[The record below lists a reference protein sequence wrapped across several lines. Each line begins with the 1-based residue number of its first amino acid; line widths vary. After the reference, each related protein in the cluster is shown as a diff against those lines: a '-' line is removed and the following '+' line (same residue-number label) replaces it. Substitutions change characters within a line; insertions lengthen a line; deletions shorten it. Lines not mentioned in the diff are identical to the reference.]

1 MKSRDGCL
9 QFTKRS
15 KSMKTVVETC
25 SRSRWD
31 TFGRFCDKVD
41 LLLKYFDYIANF
53 VDTILLYIYVFC
65 FDICKL
71 FLKFLILT

>member
-1 MKSRDGCL
+1 MGHFWL
-9 QFTKRS
+9 
-15 KSMKTVVETC
+15 V
-25 SRSRWD
+25 
-31 TFGRFCDKVD
+31 CDKVD

-53 VDTILLYIYVFC
+53 VDTILLDMFVFC